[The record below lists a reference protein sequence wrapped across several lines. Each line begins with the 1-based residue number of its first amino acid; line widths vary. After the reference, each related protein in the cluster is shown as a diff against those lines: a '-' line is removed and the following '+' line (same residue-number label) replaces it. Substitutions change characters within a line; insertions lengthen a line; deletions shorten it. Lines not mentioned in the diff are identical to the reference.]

1 MIGNIV
7 AWLAAGANWT
17 GADGVPNRLLE
28 HLGYSL
34 LAVAISALIALPV
47 GLAIGHTGR
56 GTFLVAGL
64 ANALRALPTLGVL
77 ILFVILLS
85 ARISSSSVY
94 LLASEAVL
102 VLLAV
107 PPILSNT
114 YAGVQ
119 NVPPEARDAA
129 EGMGMTGGQVLARV
143 ELPCALPLV
152 LSGLR
157 AATLQCIATATVA
170 AYVSLGG
177 FGRYIVDGLAQRD
190 FPQMA
195 SGALLVAVLA
205 LAADGILVLLQ
216 RAVVSPGV
224 SGRFATAHPTDGDA
238 GGSSGAG
245 PGGGRPAEAALAAAG
260 AGGPPSASTTSA
272 S

>member
-1 MIGNIV
+1 MIGNIL
-7 AWLAAGANWT
+7 AWLAAGSNWT
-17 GADGVPNRLLE
+17 GADGVPHRVVE
-28 HLGYSL
+28 HVGYSL

-64 ANALRALPTLGVL
+64 ANALRALPTLGLL

-85 ARISSSSVY
+85 ERISSSAVY

-119 NVPPEARDAA
+119 NVPPAARDAA
-129 EGMGMTGGQVLARV
+129 EGMGMTGRQVLARV
-143 ELPCALPLV
+143 ELPCALPLI

-177 FGRYIVDGLAQRD
+177 LGRYIVDGLAQRD

-195 SGALLVAVLA
+195 SGALLVAALA
-205 LAADGILVLLQ
+205 LVADGVLVLLQ

-224 SGRFATAHPTDGDA
+224 SGRFAVAHPTDG
-238 GGSSGAG
+238 GGGGASSSGDG
-245 PGGGRPAEAALAAAG
+245 TGLRRPAEGGFATAG
-260 AGGPPSASTTSA
+260 AGAPS
-272 S
+272 